1 MIGLIIYLVG
11 FVLAYVLCK
20 RIRNRQNEN
29 EWNDVFW
36 TIVTSLLSWIT
47 FISFLILDFK
57 LNNKKPPKWL

>member
-29 EWNDVFW
+29 EWDDVFW
-36 TIVTSLLSWIT
+36 TIVASFLSYISV
-47 FISFLILDFK
+47 FIFLILEVT
-57 LNNKKPPKWL
+57 NNKKPPKWL

>member
-11 FVLAYVLCK
+11 FIFAYVLCK

-36 TIVTSLLSWIT
+36 TIVAGFLSWIS
-47 FISFLILDFK
+47 FFVFLIAELT
-57 LNNKKPPKWL
+57 NNKKPPKWL